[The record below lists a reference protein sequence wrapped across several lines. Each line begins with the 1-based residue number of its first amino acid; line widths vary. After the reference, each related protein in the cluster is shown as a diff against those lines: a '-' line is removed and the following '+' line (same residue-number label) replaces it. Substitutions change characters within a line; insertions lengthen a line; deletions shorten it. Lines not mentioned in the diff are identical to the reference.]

1 MIETAPTAFTN
12 NREIT
17 LLRLLAHP
25 TRLAVLE
32 ILRAGEECV
41 CHMVSMLGLRQ
52 AYLSQQLAVLRES
65 GIITDRR
72 EGWNHYYRLADPAII
87 PLLDA
92 LKSASGTQPH
102 DEPTRRAGEDCP
114 CPKCSASSRPAPGS
128 SETKL

>member
-1 MIETAPTAFTN
+1 
-12 NREIT
+12 
-17 LLRLLAHP
+17 
-25 TRLAVLE
+25 VLE

-92 LKSASGTQPH
+92 LKLASGSQETGGLL
-102 DEPTRRAGEDCP
+102 RRAGEDCP
-114 CPKCSASSRPAPGS
+114 CPKCSATSHPAQGS
-128 SETKL
+128 SETTL